1 MNSVYLILGGNLG
14 NKRKNLALALSMI
27 RSEIGNIQKG
37 SNIYET
43 EPWGLKNV
51 KTFVNQVI
59 ETNTLLT
66 PLELLEKIH
75 KIESSFGRIR
85 DHGIRYHSRR
95 MDIDILFYNQ
105 EVINL
110 PELTIPHPR
119 LHERNFVLMPL
130 CELAAELIHP
140 VFDKTIR
147 QLKTE
152 CKDNKWTRI
161 ISE

>member
-1 MNSVYLILGGNLG
+1 MNLAYLILGGNLG
-14 NKRKNLALALSMI
+14 NKRKNLAHALGMI
-27 RSEIGNIQKG
+27 SVETGNIQRL

-51 KTFVNQVI
+51 KTFFNQVI
-59 ETNTLLT
+59 EIKTSLE
-66 PLELLEKIH
+66 PLELLEKINS
-75 KIESSFGRIR
+75 IELSFGRRRKQCIS
-85 DHGIRYHSRR
+85 YQSRL
-95 MDIDILFYNQ
+95 MDIDILFYNN

-140 VFDKTIR
+140 VLDKTIR
-147 QLKTE
+147 QLKAE
-152 CKDNKWTRI
+152 CKDDKWTRI
-161 ISE
+161 VSE